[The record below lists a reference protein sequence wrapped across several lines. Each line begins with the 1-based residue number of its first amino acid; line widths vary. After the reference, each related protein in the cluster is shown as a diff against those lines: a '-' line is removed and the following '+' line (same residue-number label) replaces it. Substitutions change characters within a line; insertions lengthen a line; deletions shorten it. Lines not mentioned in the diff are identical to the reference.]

1 VSRLGKFKK
10 NKSDFMQKLKLHII
24 NEMKVLYLDALSFY
38 DNHIELT
45 KNLIEQKK
53 KKDPIYLLVND

>member
-1 VSRLGKFKK
+1 MSRLGKFKK